1 MFASSN
7 LLRLPFHVNC
17 RQHQRVIRK
26 LSSADRDDIGGGS
39 EAGDRDREL
48 LNIQE
53 IDQVNSIRR
62 FIVMTALALFV
73 PAGLQ
78 AAEELTAVAS
88 AEKSVNELLAT
99 VEELKPYFET
109 DKERYFAGIQQSLT
123 SFVDFDEVAIGVM
136 ARLGEQAT
144 PEQISRFGEKLKITL
159 TRFYG
164 AALIGYDGQELT
176 FMPAGEPSPE
186 PELNTNVRMQLSAN
200 SSTIELQYTLF
211 LNADREW
218 KLKNLFVGGINL
230 RRQYSTQFSALMNR
244 YGNDIDQVIDN
255 WQ

>member
-1 MFASSN
+1 M
-7 LLRLPFHVNC
+7 
-17 RQHQRVIRK
+17 K
-26 LSSADRDDIGGGS
+26 
-39 EAGDRDREL
+39 
-48 LNIQE
+48 
-53 IDQVNSIRR
+53 SIRTYL
-62 FIVMTALALFV
+62 VMAALALV
-73 PAGLQ
+73 ASAGLY
-78 AAEELTAVAS
+78 AAEELSAVAS

-109 DKERYFAGIQQSLT
+109 DKERYFAGIEQSLS

-136 ARLGEQAT
+136 ARLGENAT

-164 AALIGYDGQELT
+164 AALVGYDGQELE
-176 FMPAGEPSPE
+176 FMPAGEPSPD

-200 SSTIELQYTLF
+200 NSKIELQYTLF

-218 KLKNLFVGGINL
+218 KLKNLYLGGINL
-230 RRQYSTQFSALMNR
+230 RRQYFTQFSALMNR